1 MTADELANNDA
12 NDVIEIGEELEIDV
26 VTDENGVVLGAV
38 IDDLVVAT
46 SEEGSIVDET
56 VDILDADGDLI
67 MEDEVVSVYDADG
80 NLVAQEET
88 VIVAIEE

>member
-56 VDILDADGDLI
+56 VDILNADGDLI